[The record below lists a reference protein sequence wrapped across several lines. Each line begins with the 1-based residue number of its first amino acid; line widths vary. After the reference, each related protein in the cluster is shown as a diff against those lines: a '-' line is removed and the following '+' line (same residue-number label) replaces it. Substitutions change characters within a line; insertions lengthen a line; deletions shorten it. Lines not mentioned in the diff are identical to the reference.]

1 VLTVDTTVVGNRE
14 DGLRQ
19 RFQFPLQPGNLLGDD
34 PTQPI
39 PAARRAFAVRIDR
52 QTIEFVIRESGL
64 PVIVKG
70 INHPDDALQAIE
82 AGAAAIQVSNHGGRQ
97 LDGAPGAFSVLP
109 AVARAVNGRVPIIF
123 DSGVRRGQDV
133 FKAIA
138 SGADV
143 VAIGRPVIYGLAL
156 GGWQGVRLVLELL
169 NRELSMTMQLA
180 GVHTV
185 ADIRTTTLLPAAT
198 S

>member
-1 VLTVDTTVVGNRE
+1 
-14 DGLRQ
+14 
-19 RFQFPLQPGNLLGDD
+19 
-34 PTQPI
+34 
-39 PAARRAFAVRIDR
+39 
-52 QTIEFVIRESGL
+52 
-64 PVIVKG
+64 
-70 INHPDDALQAIE
+70 
-82 AGAAAIQVSNHGGRQ
+82 
-97 LDGAPGAFSVLP
+97 VLP

-133 FKAIA
+133 VKAIA

-156 GGWQGVRLVLELL
+156 GGWQGVRSVLELL

-185 ADIRTTTLLPAAT
+185 ADIRNTALLPAA
-198 S
+198 SSYRIGGLAARRAAKKKPRNRSRGCA

>member
-1 VLTVDTTVVGNRE
+1 
-14 DGLRQ
+14 
-19 RFQFPLQPGNLLGDD
+19 
-34 PTQPI
+34 
-39 PAARRAFAVRIDR
+39 
-52 QTIEFVIRESGL
+52 
-64 PVIVKG
+64 
-70 INHPDDALQAIE
+70 
-82 AGAAAIQVSNHGGRQ
+82 
-97 LDGAPGAFSVLP
+97 VLP
-109 AVARAVNGRVPIIF
+109 AVARAVNGRGAIIF
-123 DSGVRRGQDV
+123 DSGVRRGQDL

-156 GGWQGVRLVLELL
+156 GGWQGVRSVLELL

-185 ADIRTTTLLPAAT
+185 ADIRTTTLRPAAT